1 MSMFNMGGSVQTAGI
16 VSNNSGN
23 YLKAG
28 IHEVVFKG
36 IEPVEGSE
44 AMILKFETPD
54 GSMVHNERIFA
65 PRNTERSDSQYGQN
79 PSELEQFLSKC
90 KCIIKA
96 LDPDLFAKIEK
107 DGDKFSAPDFDGFV
121 KLLKKYLDK
130 KVDTTTKIKL
140 VPTNGQYVGFP
151 GFPARISKDG
161 NLYISNNFIGDNL
174 VLTAA
179 ESRKIDEAA
188 NAKPTDMSKTHDN
201 DDLMGIADDYKD
213 VADDD
218 DPDGLPF

>member
-1 MSMFNMGGSVQTAGI
+1 MSMFSMGGAVQAAGI
-16 VSNNSGN
+16 VSSNSNN

-44 AMILKFETPD
+44 AIIVKFETPD

-65 PRNTERSDSQYGQN
+65 PRNTERSESQFGPN

-90 KCIIKA
+90 KCLIRA

-107 DGDKFSAPDFDGFV
+107 DGDKFAAPDFDGFV

-130 KVDTTTKIKL
+130 RIDTKTNIKL
-140 VPTNGQYVGFP
+140 IPTNGQYVGFP
-151 GFPARISKDG
+151 GFPARISKEG
-161 NLYISNNFIGDNL
+161 NLYISNNFIGDGL

-179 ESRKIDEAA
+179 EVRKIDAAA
-188 NAKPTDMSKTHDN
+188 NATPTDMSKKVEN
-201 DDLMGIADDYKD
+201 DDLMGIADDFSD
-213 VADDD
+213 VSDD